1 MLNCT
6 MFARSGRFVG
16 KKPIVVML
24 HIKKEQRRLQKHLM
38 QEGLPHGSSSMYAAA
53 LGGRYPVH
61 GMPGPVGAMEGPS
74 SRLGPVG
81 PMVGPLREQMYLQQQ
96 SLLGLGGDPRGQ
108 GLAFNRAGHGQG
120 LGATMGYGG
129 GNGGGNG
136 GYNNH
141 NHLAAEN
148 NVRGG
153 YGRGNGGGGLNN
165 DLHHNHNNGGSYRMG
180 GGNVNGGNIHGMGG
194 NQQQHRGGNNNVG
207 IGSPSSSSS
216 STMYGANN
224 ISNKQGYEQTKT
236 YIVLTQLSSLS
247 SILTIIT

>member
-53 LGGRYPVH
+53 LGGRYPLH

-153 YGRGNGGGGLNN
+153 YGRGNGGGGGLNN

-216 STMYGANN
+216 SSMYGANN
-224 ISNKQGYEQTKT
+224 INKQGYEQTKLF
-236 YIVLTQLSSLS
+236 YCPYSALFPFPQSSQ
-247 SILTIIT
+247 